1 MTILRNKSHGEIM
14 RVCIGIFTIAL
25 RNKKKSQILNK
36 NTLPYSISERPI
48 QEAKNSSS
56 KWPGGHK
63 SDNLLDQS
71 QEREERETKIVVDSL
86 YIQ

>member
-1 MTILRNKSHGEIM
+1 MAKLWEFVLEYLRSLS
-14 RVCIGIFTIAL
+14 GI
-25 RNKKKSQILNK
+25 KKKSQILNK

-71 QEREERETKIVVDSL
+71 QEREERETKIVVDLL